1 MKMWEIIKGMSNRD
15 YSTGQIF
22 TSPDC
27 IDVIINDEE
36 ELVWVDDLKLV
47 SMLLGDDIDNWELKP
62 KEMDW
67 ELKITEKYG
76 N

>member
-1 MKMWEIIKGMSNRD
+1 MRMWEIIKGMNEREFEV
-15 YSTGQIF
+15 GQIF
-22 TSPDC
+22 TSADC
-27 IDVIINDEE
+27 VDMIINDEE

-47 SMLLGDDIDNWELKP
+47 SMLLGDNITNWELKP

-67 ELKITEKYG
+67 ELKITEKFG